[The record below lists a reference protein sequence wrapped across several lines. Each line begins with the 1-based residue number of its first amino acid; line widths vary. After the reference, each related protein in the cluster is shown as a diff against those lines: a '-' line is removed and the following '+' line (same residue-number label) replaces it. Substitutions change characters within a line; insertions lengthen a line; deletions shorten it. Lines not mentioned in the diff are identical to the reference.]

1 MPGTGTSAATQLE
14 LPFAIDVMHTW
25 TNAAGGLELTVTLTP
40 TGARLLLVGPWPS
53 DPDCPA
59 PGSLSLP
66 GDPMVR
72 GVLWRGQVDLVHP
85 GGTRLSPAPEG
96 SFHLSRVVGFPTRLP
111 VPDCFTAP
119 LAWAAEAGLA
129 AGLGE
134 TLDGLLMAMRRSLVL
149 VARHFERV
157 LARQS
162 CRAARPTGVQ
172 RSLFEALAS

>member
-1 MPGTGTSAATQLE
+1 MHGTQASAATQLE

-53 DPDCPA
+53 DPA
-59 PGSLSLP
+59 
-66 GDPMVR
+66 VH

-85 GGTRLSPAPEG
+85 GGTRLAPAPEG
-96 SFHLSRVVGFPTRLP
+96 SFHLSRVVGFPTALP